1 MFTHRTLAIVGIL
14 AASLTLSACT
24 MTGNGMG
31 MGGNGSSD
39 QSTDT
44 NMADTAF
51 TMMMIP
57 HHEQAIEMADLVLA
71 KDGVDQRVLD
81 IAQQIKDAQG
91 PEIELMQGWL
101 DDWGFGS
108 MEGMDHGSGGMMS
121 DDDMS
126 ALENSTGSEASALF
140 LTQMIEHHE
149 GAIEMAQDAI
159 DNGTNPDVR
168 ALCERIISSQTAE
181 IETMNEI
188 LASL

>member
-1 MFTHRTLAIVGIL
+1 MATHRTLAIISIL

-24 MTGNGMG
+24 ITGTG
-31 MGGNGSSD
+31 MGGYGSSD

-44 NMADTAF
+44 NMADSAF

-81 IAQQIKDAQG
+81 LAQQIKAAQA

-101 DDWGFGS
+101 DEWGFGS
-108 MEGMDHGSGGMMS
+108 MDGMDHSDGMMS

-126 ALENSTGSEASALF
+126 ALEDATGAEASRLF

-149 GAIEMAQDAI
+149 GAIDMAQTTI

-168 ALCERIISSQTAE
+168 ALCERIISSQAAE
-181 IETMNEI
+181 IETMKDI